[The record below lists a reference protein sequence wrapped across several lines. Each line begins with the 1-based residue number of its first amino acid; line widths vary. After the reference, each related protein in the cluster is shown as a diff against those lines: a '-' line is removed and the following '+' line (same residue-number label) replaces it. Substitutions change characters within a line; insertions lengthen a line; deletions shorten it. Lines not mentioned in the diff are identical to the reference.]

1 MPYILCVWLY
11 RERQQQLE
19 ELTKELTKVSE
30 ETNMLRMKLK
40 SLKSKVGGV
49 TGIIILY
56 NSQ

>member
-1 MPYILCVWLY
+1 MFNCV

-40 SLKSKVGGV
+40 SLKNKVSG
-49 TGIIILY
+49 
-56 NSQ
+56 